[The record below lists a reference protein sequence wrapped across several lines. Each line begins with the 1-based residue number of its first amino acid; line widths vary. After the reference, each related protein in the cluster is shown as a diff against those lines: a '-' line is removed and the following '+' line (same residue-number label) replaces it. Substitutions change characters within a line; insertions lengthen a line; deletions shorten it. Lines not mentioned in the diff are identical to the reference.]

1 MAAVGTKQGLGIN
14 GATLPQPKHP
24 GFFTERS
31 SVDTDTMSGKIEL
44 HSENA
49 VTISMLKGR

>member
-24 GFFTERS
+24 GFFTERC
-31 SVDTDTMSGKIEL
+31 SVDTDTMSAKIEL

>member
-1 MAAVGTKQGLGIN
+1 MSSVIFMLGN
-14 GATLPQPKHP
+14 EGATLPQPKHP